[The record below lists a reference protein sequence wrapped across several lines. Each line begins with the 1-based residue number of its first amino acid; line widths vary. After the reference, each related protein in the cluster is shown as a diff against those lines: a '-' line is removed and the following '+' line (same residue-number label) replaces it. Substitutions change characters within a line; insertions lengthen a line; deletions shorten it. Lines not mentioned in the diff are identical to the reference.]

1 MGNPTLLSHDP
12 VTHAMTA
19 EPLTEPLTEP
29 LAEPLV
35 EFRGVSKRFGNNLIL
50 DGVDLAIYPGEA
62 LAIIGPSGTGKST
75 ALRIIAGLTA
85 PDGGEVYIRGKLRKG
100 LAEDQKEPL
109 GIGMVFQQA
118 ALFDSLTVEE
128 NIGFLLYQHSRLS
141 KRQIRELVQQK
152 LAMVGLAPIGD
163 RYPAELSGGMR
174 KRVSFAR
181 AIMANPETP
190 EDNPDLLLYDEPT
203 AGLDPIAS
211 TVIEDLVRQLKG
223 KSSSY
228 VMVTHQDSTIRR
240 TTDRVIFLYRG
251 KIQWQG
257 KTSEIDATDNPMV
270 RQFFSS
276 SIDGP
281 IQVTG

>member
-19 EPLTEPLTEP
+19 EP